1 MGVRSAITG
10 ALTLRGFL
18 AVLTT
23 GLKSFVSDFNLDMLE
38 RLLDLAEQHR
48 VLDDLVGL
56 LGEGVERVEDCWL
69 VRSLPG
75 LRPAEVAVAAVG
87 VEVEVGQRLTAQP
100 ALVERPAELERVA
113 EPPPPE
119 HGAHGLLVVAGAVL
133 QGHEVV
139 EQEAVQREVAEGVV
153 GRRSRIGKPR
163 PLSACASRRF
173 WKALQSCS

>member
-56 LGEGVERVEDCWL
+56 LGEGVERVEDCRL

-113 EPPPPE
+113 EPPPRPSTE
-119 HGAHGLLVVAGAVL
+119 RMVSSSSPGPFC
-133 QGHEVV
+133 
-139 EQEAVQREVAEGVV
+139 RDTRSSSR
-153 GRRSRIGKPR
+153 RRSSERSP
-163 PLSACASRRF
+163 
-173 WKALQSCS
+173 KA